1 MIPCNSK
8 FVVAVIL
15 HVVTVFAA
23 NYKFNCKS
31 TAASLGRLE
40 VASTGDLYGGGI
52 DTEARSR
59 T

>member
-40 VASTGDLYGGGI
+40 VASTGDLYGGGY
-52 DTEARSR
+52 
-59 T
+59 